1 MWARVSSFIERNP
14 LVFVSVIVPFLL
26 YLYSNVVV
34 YPLLGTSQW
43 YSLNGAINNGV
54 LLTGE
59 RLEER
64 AHHANRSDEIRSFRQ
79 EILRGSGKSYTVVI
93 GPHGCG
99 KSTLIQDVLQDS
111 AEGGAKGVVYVRHP
125 DDTKKTSLFDTLREA
140 FGGLY
145 LPSEYTFINSFSSH
159 LSSWLSY
166 IDWTPSHTFEDTIIL
181 LNEVIETKARDYHKN
196 AGHRFVLI
204 IDEANLI
211 LDSETG
217 LKDLHSLQRHMKRAA
232 DTKGGIRFIL
242 VDSAGVLVS
251 RLRDRSAG
259 SRMHVE
265 EIHDLSRDAAEDL
278 MRRALA
284 LSTDTKINISQVYEK
299 VTGGRLILIWEAVEY
314 IRKSHES
321 SIEDVSKHVAEAVG
335 LQGKL
340 RKCFLTSN
348 MVNKCV
354 EWRIVKYLL
363 QYDEAVSLKAFDT
376 EDESSAIDNLLRCD
390 VVFRHANGMH
400 SLYSAIVRSRLLEI
414 LHHRDNKEW
423 QWRQGRDTNDDV
435 VVAAKTTAS
444 SPERSTEE
452 GVGAGNQ
459 NRVAAG
465 KEEL

>member
-14 LVFVSVIVPFLL
+14 LVFVSVIVPTLLFL
-26 YLYSNVVV
+26 VVCFV
-34 YPLLGTSQW
+34 CSLLGMSQW

-54 LLTGE
+54 LLTGKLQVE
-59 RLEER
+59 KSHR
-64 AHHANRSDEIRSFRQ
+64 ANRSDEMRSFRQ
-79 EILRGSGKSYTVVI
+79 EILRGSRDSYTVVI

-125 DDTKKTSLFDTLREA
+125 DDTHKTSLFSRLRKA

-145 LPSEYTFINSFSSH
+145 LPSEYTFINFFSSVVP
-159 LSSWLSY
+159 SSLLSY
-166 IDWTPSHTFEDTIIL
+166 IDWTPSNTFEDTIIL
-181 LNEVIETKARDYHKN
+181 LNEVIETKAGDYHKN

-211 LDSETG
+211 LDSEFG
-217 LKDLHSLQRHMKRAA
+217 LKGLHSLQRHMKLAA

-314 IRKSHES
+314 IRKSHKS
-321 SIEDVSKHVAEAVG
+321 SIEDVSEHVREAVG
-335 LQGKL
+335 LQEKL

-348 MVNKCV
+348 MVNKSV

-363 QYDEAVSLKAFDT
+363 QYDEAVSLKEFDT
-376 EDESSAIDNLLRCD
+376 EDESSAKDNLLRCD
-390 VVFRHANGMH
+390 VVFRHANGRH
-400 SLYSAIVRSRLLEI
+400 SLYSAIVRSQLLEF
-414 LHHRDNKEW
+414 LHRDNKEW
-423 QWRQGRDTNDDV
+423 QWQRRDTNDDV
-435 VVAAKTTAS
+435 VVAVTTAS
-444 SPERSTEE
+444 SPERSTGE

-459 NRVAAG
+459 NRLAAG